1 MDTSKQ
7 YDDRSVKQLVY
18 PAVVFLW
25 IGMLIGTFISFNGFI
40 FPDYFAGEYVTFGRL
55 RPMHV
60 QHVAVLWL
68 LTGGMGVFYYIVQRL
83 CGVPL
88 WSSTWAI
95 ATNAL
100 WLFSAVIGI
109 YSFPWGTSSGWEYAE
124 IPMWVGFLPIKPMLT
139 VAWLMFCVNILM
151 TIRQRL
157 YQQMYVSLWYVI
169 GTLVWTTLTWVIG
182 NYIIEW
188 APQGMS
194 RVNLNF
200 FFVHNLVG
208 LIFTPFGLAA
218 TYYFIPRSSG
228 QAIYSHKL
236 SMVGFWSIAFVYS
249 WVGSHHIIHGPMAQ
263 WLQTVS
269 IVFSIWLFIPVWT
282 VIINFFYTLKDAW
295 HHYDANPTVRFL
307 MIGTLFYLMTS
318 VQGSFMALRSVN
330 EITSKTDWVIGH
342 AHLALLGAFT
352 FFLIGAVY
360 HLIPVVTS
368 KPLWSSKLACWHFR
382 LMLLG
387 SMLMF
392 CALMVGGFLQG
403 MEWASWSQGTT
414 YAQFQRKLAQLPFIQ
429 TVANM
434 RPWWSA
440 RSVSGL
446 ILLAANTLF
455 LINIFNTI
463 ILNPS
468 QEKEASEVQS

>member
-1 MDTSKQ
+1 MNISEQ

-18 PAVVFLW
+18 PAVIFLW
-25 IGMLIGTFISFNGFI
+25 IGMLIGTFISFNTFI

-83 CGVPL
+83 CGVRL
-88 WSSTWAI
+88 WSSSLAE
-95 ATNAL
+95 ATNTL
-100 WLFSAVIGI
+100 WLISAIIGV
-109 YSFPWGTSSGWEYAE
+109 YSFPWGTNSGWEYAE

-139 VAWLMFCVNILM
+139 VAWVMFCTNILM
-151 TIRQRL
+151 TIRQRI
-157 YQQMYVSLWYVI
+157 YPQMYVSLWYVI
-169 GTLVWTTLTWVIG
+169 GTLVWTTVTWIIG
-182 NYIIEW
+182 NYIIHI
-188 APQGMS
+188 APEGIT

-218 TYYFIPRSSG
+218 TYYFIPRASS

-269 IVFSIWLFIPVWT
+269 IVFSIWLFVPVWT
-282 VIINFFYTLKDAW
+282 VIINFFYTLKDSW
-295 HHYDANPTVRFL
+295 QQYNANVTVRFL
-307 MIGTLFYLMTS
+307 MMGTLFYLMTS

-352 FFLIGAVY
+352 FFLVGAVY

-368 KPLWSSKLACWHFR
+368 KPLWSARLAAWHFR

-392 CALMVGGFLQG
+392 SSLMVGGFFQG
-403 MEWASWSQGTT
+403 LEWATWTEGST
-414 YAQFQRKLAQLPFIQ
+414 YAHFQRQLALLPFID
-429 TVANM
+429 TVAHM
-434 RPWWSA
+434 KPWWMA
-440 RSVSGL
+440 RSLSGV
-446 ILLAANTLF
+446 ILLLANSLF
-455 LINIFNTI
+455 AVNIFNTI

-468 QEKEASEVQS
+468 QENTNEVSS